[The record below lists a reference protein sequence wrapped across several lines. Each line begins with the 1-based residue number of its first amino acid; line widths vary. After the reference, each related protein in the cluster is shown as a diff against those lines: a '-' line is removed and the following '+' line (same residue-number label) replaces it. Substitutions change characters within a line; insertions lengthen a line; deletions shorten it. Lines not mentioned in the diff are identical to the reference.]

1 MIGVGMGL
9 VALLVIPAGFV
20 LAWWLVRQLERKA
33 AAEGRGYADPFAD
46 PQRMRRPHP
55 STQPPARA
63 DSGALDDAP
72 AEVIAA
78 LAQQVA
84 SRRPDNT

>member
-20 LAWWLVRQLERKA
+20 LAWWLVRRLERKA
-33 AAEGRGYADPFAD
+33 AAEGRGHVDPFAD

-55 STQPPARA
+55 STQPPAREP
-63 DSGALDDAP
+63 SGALDDAP

-78 LAQQVA
+78 LAQQLA
-84 SRRPDNT
+84 SRRPDSK